1 MYYFLVFIAFLVWFG
16 DAHARNNLY
25 CDNSAVRPLST
36 QHNTTQIETG
46 DRQEGQAGGEGS
58 SLERGGAD
66 QGPVPPQAESGG
78 DQCRLEA
85 EGRFLKEAPH

>member
-1 MYYFLVFIAFLVWFG
+1 MRMRVTICIVIIQLCGHSV
-16 DAHARNNLY
+16 
-25 CDNSAVRPLST
+25 
-36 QHNTTQIETG
+36 HNTTQIETG

-85 EGRFLKEAPH
+85 GGRFLKEAPH